1 MKMIG
6 RIRKY
11 FISGLLVFLPL
22 AITVYFFIIGV
33 NFADGLLGKF
43 LAPIFYKNFGFYVP
57 GLGIIVGVY
66 LIILTGFFV
75 TNYLG
80 KKIYTFFE
88 NLLLKFPFFRQV
100 YPAIKEM
107 AHFIFAQ
114 DKFSSFK
121 KVVLIEYPRKG
132 MFAFGF
138 LTNDTS
144 EKIAVKIGK
153 DLCNIFIP
161 SAPGPL
167 TGYVI
172 LVPRKEIIFTEMT
185 VEDAMRFIVSG
196 GVVNP

>member
-1 MKMIG
+1 MIG

-22 AITVYFFIIGV
+22 AITAYFFILAI

-43 LAPIFYKNFGFYVP
+43 LEPLFYEKFGFYIP
-57 GLGIIVGVY
+57 GLGIVVGVY
-66 LIILTGFFV
+66 LVILLGFFV

-80 KKIYTFFE
+80 KKIYMFFE
-88 NLLLKFPFFRQV
+88 SLLLKFPFFRQV

-114 DKFSSFK
+114 DKFASFK
-121 KVVLIEYPRKG
+121 KVVMIEYPRKG
-132 MFAFGF
+132 IYAFGF

-144 EKIAVKIGK
+144 EKISVKTGK
-153 DLCNIFIP
+153 DLCNVFIP

-172 LVPRKEIIFTEMT
+172 LVPRKEIIFTEIT
-185 VEDAMRFIVSG
+185 VEEAMKFIVSG

>member
-1 MKMIG
+1 MIG

-22 AITVYFFIIGV
+22 AITVYFFVWVV
-33 NFADGLLGKF
+33 NFADGLLGRF
-43 LAPIFYKNFGFYVP
+43 LEPIIYEKFGFYIP
-57 GLGIIVGVY
+57 GLGIAVGVY

-75 TNYLG
+75 ANYLG
-80 KKIYTFFE
+80 KKIYDFFE
-88 NLLLKFPFFRQV
+88 KLLLKFPFFRQV
-100 YPAIKEM
+100 YPAIKEI

-132 MFAFGF
+132 IYAFAF
-138 LTNDTS
+138 LTNDSSKRMT
-144 EKIAVKIGK
+144 EKIGK
-153 DLCNIFIP
+153 DLCNVFVP

-185 VEDAMRFIVSG
+185 VEEAMKFIVSG
-196 GVVNP
+196 GVLNP

>member
-1 MKMIG
+1 MIG

-22 AITVYFFIIGV
+22 VITVYFFIIAI

-43 LAPIFYKNFGFYVP
+43 LEPIFYKNFGFYIP
-57 GLGIIVGVY
+57 GLGIILAVY

-80 KKIYTFFE
+80 KQIYGFFE
-88 NLLLKFPFFRQV
+88 NLLVKFPFFRQV

-114 DKFSSFK
+114 DKFASFK
-121 KVVLIEYPRKG
+121 KVVLVEYPRQG
-132 MFAFGF
+132 IYSFGF

-144 EKIAVKIGK
+144 EKIAVKTGK
-153 DLCNIFIP
+153 DLCNIFVP

-167 TGYVI
+167 TGFVVLI
-172 LVPRKEIIFTEMT
+172 PREDIIFTEVT
-185 VEDAMRFIVSG
+185 VEEAMKFIVSG